1 MSSTT
6 SVVVGV
12 ETADVLVRKPYDS
25 TEAMEFIGRT
35 NQAVFAAAA
44 DWCRPREGKMIIRSV
59 TYAASALTDELD
71 CGLTIIFEPI

>member
-1 MSSTT
+1 MSSTL

-12 ETADVLVRKPYDS
+12 ETVDVPFDS

-44 DWCRPREGKMIIRSV
+44 DWCAPREGKMIIRSV

-71 CGLTIIFEPI
+71 CALTIIFEPI